1 MKNATKVVN
10 LMLFTIAQIVKFHTD
25 NVRIVTND
33 FPSMWYDIA
42 ENGLKDAPL
51 VNEGKDLYTVIKGH
65 RRRGALLWGF
75 ENERE
80 TFDKVFPEGTIP
92 FEVLK
97 GLSDFEIVMRR
108 NDHGNVRSLVKG
120 EVLKSMGQLFGQNYS
135 ERQVILANLAQM
147 ELVAKPESGKK
158 GAKAVTLRQEA
169 ESEKNPERRTKL
181 LKESS
186 RLSCL
191 HYHGF
196 AGTAK
201 QLFLLRETPAGEIAI
216 NQYCGLEVK
225 VPLKLDHIQKLA
237 SLLIEDWKADSKID
251 KKTNFGT
258 TSLAYWQ
265 ELVKKSKEPK
275 AVKAAKTAKPDML
288 TRKQSEEREMLF
300 ISQACKL
307 GFKASRGEKVPEGP
321 AIDKFAALAE
331 KALGYAPED
340 VMDFL
345 QTTIDVY
352 EAENADTVVD
362 EVADAKVGAS
372 A

>member
-1 MKNATKVVN
+1 MKTATKVVQ
-10 LMLFTIAQIVKFHTD
+10 LVLFTIAQIVKFHTD

-51 VNEGKDLYTVIKGH
+51 INMGKDFHTMIKGH
-65 RRRGALLWGF
+65 RRRGALLWGY

-80 TFDKVFPEGTIP
+80 TFDKVFPEGNIP

-158 GAKAVTLRQEA
+158 GAKAITLRQEA
-169 ESEKNPERRTKL
+169 EGEKNPERRAKL

-201 QLFLLRETPAGEIAI
+201 QLFLLRETPAGPTAI

-225 VPLKLDHIQKLA
+225 VPLKLDQIQKLA
-237 SLLIEDWKADSKID
+237 SLLVEDWKADSKID

-275 AVKAAKTAKPDML
+275 PAKATREAKPDML

-300 ISQACKL
+300 TSQACKL

-321 AIDKFAALAE
+321 AIDKLAALVE
-331 KALGYAPED
+331 KAFACVPEE
-340 VMDFL
+340 VTSFL
-345 QTTIDVY
+345 QSVIDDF
-352 EAENADTVVD
+352 EAENAPTVD
-362 EVADAKVGAS
+362 ATADAEVEAT